1 MKRLFIAL
9 LLVCLPFAVQA
20 ETGSKT
26 APKTDTGRKHMVVAA
41 NPHAAAAGMEMLKA
55 GGSAV
60 DAAIAVELV
69 LSLVEPQS
77 SGIGGGGFMMY
88 YDPEAGVGKDKGGR
102 VYAFDGRETAPA
114 AVDFNLFADVERSYQ
129 GFLDAVL
136 GGRATGTPSMLAL
149 MDMAHKKAGKLPW
162 AKLFEPAIR
171 LADKGFKV
179 SPRLHYLIDRDPIL
193 KKFASTRH
201 YFYDKD
207 GAPRPVGYVLKNP
220 EYAATLKLLAEKGAA
235 AFYHGPLA
243 EKIVNAV
250 QTAKHNPGKLTLE
263 DMANYRPKIREA
275 VCRPYRV
282 YKVCGM
288 PPPSSGGG
296 TVLAIL
302 GILQNF
308 DMGDMTP
315 NSVEAMHLLL
325 EAEKLAYA
333 DRDLYMAD
341 PDFVFVPTE
350 GLTDP
355 DYLRNRARDISP
367 DKTVGTATAGRP
379 PMPVQVAYGE
389 GMTPELPSTSH
400 FSIVDQWGHAVSMTA
415 TVENTFGNRM
425 MVGGFILNNQLT
437 DFSFIP
443 FTKDGLPVANRAEGG
458 KRPRSSMSPTL
469 VFDNQDRLM
478 MAVGSPGGNSI
489 IGYVAQTLVNVLD
502 WNMSMQEAVS
512 QPHVLTRNGPVY
524 LERTTAAEGL
534 EAALTEKG
542 HEISAR
548 TTNSGLHGIL
558 IRYDAEGALYEG
570 GADPRR
576 EGVTLAE

>member
-1 MKRLFIAL
+1 MKRLFVAL
-9 LLVCLPFAVQA
+9 LLICLPFAAGA
-20 ETGSKT
+20 ESG
-26 APKTDTGRKHMVVAA
+26 PKTDTGRKHMVVAA

-60 DAAIAVELV
+60 DAAIAAELV
-69 LSLVEPQS
+69 LTLVEPQS

-88 YDPEAGVGKDKGGR
+88 YDPEEGPGEGKGGR

-114 AVDFNLFADVERSYQ
+114 ADDFNLFADVERSYQ

-136 GGRATGTPSMLAL
+136 GGRSTGTPSMLAL

-162 AKLFEPAIR
+162 KKLFEPAIR
-171 LADKGFKV
+171 LADKGFRV
-179 SPRLHYLIDRDPIL
+179 SPRLHYLIDQDPLL
-193 KKFASTRH
+193 KKFEASRN

-207 GAPRPVGYVLKNP
+207 GKARPTGYLLKNP
-220 EYAATLKLLAEKGAA
+220 ELAATLRLLADRGAD

-243 EKIVNAV
+243 EKIVKAV
-250 QTAKHNPGKLTLE
+250 QTAKHNPGQLTLE
-263 DMANYRPKIREA
+263 DMAAYRPKIREA
-275 VCRPYRV
+275 VCRPYRA

-288 PPPSSGGG
+288 PPPSSGGA

-315 NSVEAMHLLL
+315 NSPEAMHLLL
-325 EAEKLAYA
+325 EAEKLSYA

-415 TVENTFGNRM
+415 TVENVFGNRM

-443 FTKDGLPVANRAEGG
+443 FTRDGLPVANRVEGG

-469 VFDNQDRLM
+469 VFDDQDRLV
-478 MAVGSPGGNSI
+478 MAIGSPGGNSI
-489 IGYVAQTLVNVLD
+489 IGYVTQTIVNVLD
-502 WNMSMQEAVS
+502 WGMSLQQAVS

-524 LERTTAAEGL
+524 LERTTAAEQL
-534 EAALTEKG
+534 APALRAKG
-542 HEISAR
+542 HEISIR
-548 TTNSGLHGIL
+548 TTNSGLHGFIVH
-558 IRYDAEGALYEG
+558 YDEQGALYEG